1 MSSLCSV
8 AVLLSCLV
16 LLFLA
21 KESLSHPLCNDL
33 TAPLTLK
40 QPLSFCQFNGS
51 VCCNSHEDLKLQKQF
66 KAVNVSGSCSSHLK
80 SLLCSK
86 CDPFAAELFRAEL
99 ESRQVPVLCNS
110 TVSSHKSTQSLA
122 DIDFCTRFWSEC
134 QNLSVTNTPFA
145 SQSGDGGNSTI
156 YEIWKSRNDFC
167 KTFGGSSDES
177 SVCFNGQ
184 AVSFNISKA
193 TSPSPSGIC
202 LEKLANGSFLNMEP
216 HPDGSNRVFLSDQAG
231 MIYLATVPSQGSRE
245 VLTIDETNL
254 FLDLTEEVHFDAEL
268 GLLGI
273 AFHPDFLRNGRFFVS
288 FNCDR
293 VKWPECSGKCA
304 CNSDVDC
311 DPSKLDSD
319 DGATPCQYHS
329 VISEFFTNDIIDMF
343 SGTYVKPVEVRRIL
357 TMGLPFASHHGGQ
370 ILFGPK
376 DGYLYFMM
384 GDGGSKGDPHN
395 FAQNKRSLLGKIMR
409 LDVNNVPDAKAMSQF
424 QLWGNYTIP
433 KDNPFTQDKNMLP
446 EIWAMGVRNPWRCSF
461 DSERPSY
468 FICAD
473 VGEDKYEEVD
483 MITKGGNYGWHY
495 YEGPLPFNLSTSSKT
510 SKNSTKITNPIFPVM
525 WYKHSDV
532 NQKEGSASI
541 TGGYFY
547 RSSTDPC
554 LYGTYLFADLYAGV
568 IWGGAETPLGS
579 GNFTSSRIPLRC
591 TSDSPISCS
600 SDTDSSSSS
609 SSSPPL
615 GFIFSFG
622 QDNNKDIY
630 LLASSGLYRIVRP
643 SRCNFHCSLE
653 NGTSLVPSRQPDRSP
668 PSPSSSQRLHN
679 SYPEVHRE
687 SREQYISKT

>member
-21 KESLSHPLCNDL
+21 KESLSHPLS
-33 TAPLTLK
+33 APLTLK

-329 VISEFFTNDIIDMF
+329 VISEFFTN
-343 SGTYVKPVEVRRIL
+343 GTYVKPVEVRRIL

-409 LDVNNVPDAKAMSQF
+409 LDVNNVPVNLQ
-424 QLWGNYTIP
+424 
-433 KDNPFTQDKNMLP
+433 
-446 EIWAMGVRNPWRCSF
+446 
-461 DSERPSY
+461 
-468 FICAD
+468 
-473 VGEDKYEEVD
+473 DKYEEVD

-525 WYKHSDV
+525 W
-532 NQKEGSASI
+532 
-541 TGGYFY
+541 
-547 RSSTDPC
+547 
-554 LYGTYLFADLYAGV
+554 YLFADLYAGV

-679 SYPEVHRE
+679 SVSTLTTQSDRTNGTRAMGGLFMEMGEPATMDNPVCCG
-687 SREQYISKT
+687 